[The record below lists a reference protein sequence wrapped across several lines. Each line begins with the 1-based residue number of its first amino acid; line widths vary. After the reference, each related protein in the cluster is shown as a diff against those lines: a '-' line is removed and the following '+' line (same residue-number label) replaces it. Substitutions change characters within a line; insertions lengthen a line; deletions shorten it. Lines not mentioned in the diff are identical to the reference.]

1 MIFAETAK
9 WKVAYLLNLRALMRK
24 AATYILFTGILILFH
39 TVSASGQNP
48 GDTITDRQAVLKA
61 DIRDLAAKAYM
72 FGILDENGRDS
83 LISLTARPDS
93 SDAIPELEAMRAQWE
108 EKLSF
113 LEKIYSDEVFG
124 NLTSAIIDKKAAAE
138 KMLPILLSVPEIREK
153 FGPLTFEQ
161 AMERLNDLLGRDLA
175 YERHVA
181 SMSKGER
188 IAWMIARML
197 FGGSAQYK
205 PNAIPMMNGLWYMPI
220 PAGKPEQFD
229 ETLFWDGNFD
239 SRVYKSSVP
248 EPVIPPEERLQ
259 GH

>member
-1 MIFAETAK
+1 MSRRHTAEKRVILPDAK
-9 WKVAYLLNLRALMRK
+9 YGDKV
-24 AATYILFTGILILFH
+24 
-39 TVSASGQNP
+39 V
-48 GDTITDRQAVLKA
+48 
-61 DIRDLAAKAYM
+61 AKFINNVM
-72 FGILDENGRDS
+72 EHG
-83 LISLTARPDS
+83 
-93 SDAIPELEAMRAQWE
+93 
-108 EKLSF
+108 
-113 LEKIYSDEVFG
+113 
-124 NLTSAIIDKKAAAE
+124 KKAVAE

-175 YERHVA
+175 YERKVA

-188 IAWMIARML
+188 IAWAIARML
-197 FGGSAQYK
+197 LGGSAQYK

-220 PAGKPEQFD
+220 PTGKPEHFD

-259 GH
+259 KH